1 VLERYHRRART
12 KRPWLQGIA
21 FVVLAPL
28 LMLLA
33 RVRIH
38 GREHIPDGGFIL
50 AANHPSQ
57 LDAFF
62 VAIALGR
69 RVRFMGKSELF
80 KGPAGRW
87 MARMGAF
94 PIQRG
99 VWDAD
104 AFETSA
110 PVLAQGKVLC
120 MFYEG
125 GLSPAEGG
133 YRVAKPGI
141 GHIAQLAGATV
152 LPCHLTG
159 TRRLYR
165 PWTWP
170 KITVTYGAPLTVEP
184 VAAPSRESNA
194 AVARTIA
201 DAVEALA

>member
-1 VLERYHRRART
+1 LLERYHRRVRT
-12 KRPWLQGIA
+12 KRPWLQGLL
-21 FVVLAPL
+21 FVVLAPV

-33 RVRIH
+33 RVRIS

-50 AANHPSQ
+50 ASNHPSQ

-62 VAIALGR
+62 VAVALGR

-80 KGPAGRW
+80 TRRWGRW
-87 MARMGAF
+87 LARMGAF
-94 PIQRG
+94 PVQRG
-99 VWDAD
+99 VWDQD

-110 PVLAQGKVLC
+110 AVLERGKVLC

-125 GLSPAEGG
+125 GLSPVEGG
-133 YRVAKPGI
+133 YRAAKPGI

-159 TRRLYR
+159 TRKLYR

-170 KITVTYGAPLTVEP
+170 RIAVTYGAPLTIERVEK
-184 VAAPSRESNA
+184 PSRESNLD
-194 AVARTIA
+194 VARRIA
-201 DAVEALA
+201 DVVESLG